1 MSNSQLIHSFVAE
14 VTEKGQKKLVGY
26 TISFFSFSTW
36 LGKSFFFDDFYIK
49 PDYRRFGIG
58 KMLFV
63 ANVKLARQEDCKR
76 FDLYCLDWNPATRF
90 YESLGA
96 TNLTKKEGW
105 EFFRMTESD
114 MDRLLADQN

>member
-1 MSNSQLIHSFVAE
+1 
-14 VTEKGQKKLVGY
+14 
-26 TISFFSFSTW
+26 
-36 LGKSFFFDDFYIK
+36 
-49 PDYRRFGIG
+49 
-58 KMLFV
+58 MLFV